1 MVDVSGVYIEGAALE
16 FSWADKRRSLT
27 ELIYDTVS
35 RAVED
40 AGQGWDGIDSVVL
53 AAHDL
58 VDGRSLSSMVTA
70 PAAGAY
76 LRDEV
81 RYSDDGAGAFA
92 AAVAR
97 IEAGEA
103 ERSIVAA
110 WGRASEHDVEEL
122 SRALFDRIF
131 LMPLGLEE
139 LHISAINAQKW
150 RIDGGDAGAVDA
162 AQARRE
168 AAAKANPR
176 GLQTG
181 GLRSAP
187 AYPLKDG
194 HLPLWADAVVAVVIS
209 GKPSG
214 VKVKGLG
221 LSSEPGWLGDRGIGQ
236 APALRRAA
244 ERALAEAKMDVTD
257 IDLFE
262 IDGMTLYD
270 EAIALEA
277 IGLAPKGQGMRVLAE
292 DARCNPSGGSAA
304 GYSVPAMGLAR
315 VVEATL
321 QLRGTAGAVQSGKP
335 RTALA
340 SGLSVTAAQAHT
352 VVVLEAL

>member
-1 MVDVSGVYIEGAALE
+1 MVNVDGVYIEGAAIEL
-16 FSWADKRRSLT
+16 SWADSRRNLM

-35 RAVED
+35 KAVDD
-40 AGQGWDGIDSVVL
+40 AGQGYDGIDSVVL
-53 AAHDL
+53 AAQDL

-97 IEAGEA
+97 IEAGES
-103 ERSIVAA
+103 ERTIVAA

-122 SRALFDRIF
+122 SRSLFDRIF
-131 LMPLGLEE
+131 MAPLGLEE
-139 LHISAINAQKW
+139 LHVSALNAQRW
-150 RIDGGDAGAVDA
+150 RIDGGDDGAAAA
-162 AQARRE
+162 AQARRG
-168 AAAKANPR
+168 AAARANPR
-176 GLQTG
+176 ALHAG
-181 GLRSAP
+181 GRRSTP
-187 AYPLKDG
+187 AYPLRDE
-194 HLPLWADAVVAVVIS
+194 HLPLWADAVAAVVIS

-214 VKVKGLG
+214 VKLRGMG
-221 LSSEPGWLGDRGIGQ
+221 LSSEPYWLGDRGLAQ

-244 ERALAEAKMDVTD
+244 ERALAEAKLDVGD

-277 IGLAPKGQGMRVLAE
+277 IGLAPKGQGMRALAE
-292 DARCNPSGGSAA
+292 NPRCNPSGGSAA
-304 GYSVPAMGLAR
+304 GYGVPAMGLAR
-315 VVEATL
+315 IVEATL
-321 QLRGTAGAVQSGKP
+321 QLQGRAGTIQQGKP

-340 SGLSVTAAQAHT
+340 SGLSVTAAQTHT
-352 VVVLEAL
+352 VIILEAA